1 MEKKSL
7 KRIQDSQR
15 NICIEIEKLS
25 NHPFY
30 SMHYYGDDCFEAYLL
45 RGAHSLED
53 YCAFIDTA
61 LIRNRDNPIR
71 HNHFGCGAFVA
82 HNRNGDILFARNMD
96 CEYAIPMLLE
106 LNVASSYRFLSLVNM
121 AFLDWDEKTY
131 DSLET
136 DSKLTFATAYSPS
149 DGINEYGFAIAIL
162 TDVDAVYPG
171 QKGKI
176 TLFDMTLPRL
186 LLSKARSVE
195 EAIQYTE
202 QYNLFYDV
210 APLHYMVADASG
222 HSAVIEFADGKMVVT
237 RSEKKFQ
244 VVTNFALYNTTSKTG
259 FGRDRYENMQN
270 TLEIQRG
277 VISEEDALELLKRNV
292 IPGDEQWSAVYNLTQ
307 KTLSVTF
314 SGEYE
319 HVHRFHMH
327 DESDMFCDNMKD
339 TWERTE
345 KI

>member
-1 MEKKSL
+1 
-7 KRIQDSQR
+7 
-15 NICIEIEKLS
+15 
-25 NHPFY
+25 
-30 SMHYYGDDCFEAYLL
+30 
-45 RGAHSLED
+45 
-53 YCAFIDTA
+53 
-61 LIRNRDNPIR
+61 
-71 HNHFGCGAFVA
+71 
-82 HNRNGDILFARNMD
+82 
-96 CEYAIPMLLE
+96 
-106 LNVASSYRFLSLVNM
+106 
-121 AFLDWDEKTY
+121 
-131 DSLET
+131 
-136 DSKLTFATAYSPS
+136 
-149 DGINEYGFAIAIL
+149 
-162 TDVDAVYPG
+162 
-171 QKGKI
+171 
-176 TLFDMTLPRL
+176 MTLPRL